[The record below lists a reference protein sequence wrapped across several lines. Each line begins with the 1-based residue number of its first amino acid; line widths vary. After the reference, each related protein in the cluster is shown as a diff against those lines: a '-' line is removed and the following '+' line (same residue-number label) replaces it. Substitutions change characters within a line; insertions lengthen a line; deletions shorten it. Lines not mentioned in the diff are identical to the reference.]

1 MRKKIFEDD
10 RVFFSKSASGARTST
25 LGDATLGQLPQ
36 PKPEP
41 KPEPSRAADGAPE
54 PKPEPSRADAP
65 KPSTLLHRA
74 AGDGAPIK
82 DKEGLDEAYM
92 QGDAAVRGD
101 TMYVA
106 GSHYAIDWADDFTR
120 VPFWGDVRKSYRY
133 KQVDKVLDANPQVH
147 TIVAHSLGGAVA
159 HELQR
164 NRPGLRTVTYGSP
177 SVSWRDRGGERYR
190 NGYDPVSILDR
201 GAVQLV
207 HPNPGD
213 YKAFT
218 HDYHNNE
225 NVSAKDS
232 SYGKENPDGTVSITE

>member
-1 MRKKIFEDD
+1 MRKKVFEDD

-25 LGDATLGQLPQ
+25 LGDTTLGRLPQ
-36 PKPEP
+36 P
-41 KPEPSRAADGAPE
+41 KPEPSRAAEDGAPE
-54 PKPEPSRADAP
+54 
-65 KPSTLLHRA
+65 PSTLLHRA

-82 DKEGLDEAYM
+82 DKEGLDEAYIN
-92 QGDAAVRGD
+92 GDAAVRGD

-106 GSHYAIDWADDFTR
+106 GSHYAIDWLDDLTR
-120 VPFWGDVRKSYRY
+120 VPFWGDVKKSYRY
-133 KQVDKVLDANPQVH
+133 KQVDKVLDANPQIH
-147 TIVAHSLGGAVA
+147 TIVAHSLGGSVA

-164 NRPGLRTVTYGSP
+164 NHPGLRTVTYGSP
-177 SVSWRDRGGERYR
+177 AVSWRDRGGERYR
-190 NGYDPVSILDR
+190 NGYDPVSVLDR

-207 HPNPGD
+207 HPNPRD
-213 YKAFT
+213 FKAFT